1 MENQEN
7 NYKLKIKKRNIIK
20 IKRLNRR
27 LNTLMSL
34 IFIVFIVIVIL
45 FNILKVDKTFSE
57 EENRL
62 LATMPNFTIKS
73 FLSGD
78 FTEEYTKYVEDNFA
92 GKKGFVSIKANLEKL
107 VGKNESNSIFIGKDG
122 YLLKRFK
129 EGSTEETNAKISAIN
144 SFYERHSNLNTSFL
158 LTPTAT
164 KIFEE
169 NLPKYAPNDDELTYI
184 NKVFSGLN
192 NNINTINPYEA
203 LNENKNDYLFYKTD
217 HHWTSKGAYIAY
229 TAMSEKL
236 GFTPTPI
243 DDFNIVTVTNSFYG
257 SLSSQIGM
265 QVKKADSIDV
275 YIPKESDFV
284 VNYVDEQKKSTS
296 LFDSTYLDKK
306 DKYELFTGG
315 NHPLIN
321 IKTLG
326 DPNKKLLL
334 IKDSY
339 ANSFLPFLTSHY
351 GEINVVDLRYFYD
364 DLDKLIENREITDV
378 LFLYNANTFNGDD
391 SILNIGS

>member
-20 IKRLNRR
+20 IKRLNRS

-107 VGKNESNSIFIGKDG
+107 LGKNESNSIFIGKDG

-169 NLPKYAPNDDELTYI
+169 KLPKYAPNDDELTYI

-229 TAMSEKL
+229 KAMSEKL

-243 DDFNIVTVTNSFYG
+243 DHFNIVTVTNSFYG

-306 DKYELFTGG
+306 DKYEVFTGG

-378 LFLYNANTFNGDD
+378 LFLYNVNTFNSDD

>member
-169 NLPKYAPNDDELTYI
+169 KLPKYAPNDDELTYI

-229 TAMSEKL
+229 KAMSEKL